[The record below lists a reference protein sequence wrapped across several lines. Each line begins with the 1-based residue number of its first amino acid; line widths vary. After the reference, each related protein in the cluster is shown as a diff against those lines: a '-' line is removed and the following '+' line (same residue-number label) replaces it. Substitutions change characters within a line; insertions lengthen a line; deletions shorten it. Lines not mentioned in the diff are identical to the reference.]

1 MLTPAK
7 KELPKRQLSTH
18 KEYYLSRDRFMY
30 NQLLVASSVRLRTS
44 NQAGLP
50 AYRSSHPPSS
60 QFPSDILASL
70 PNYGDEFVQDLHL
83 FPFSPEPFHNLHI
96 PAHAY
101 QMFRHLIAFIQFDL
115 V

>member
-1 MLTPAK
+1 ML
-7 KELPKRQLSTH
+7 
-18 KEYYLSRDRFMY
+18 MY
-30 NQLLVASSVRLRTS
+30 NQLLVASSFRLCTL

-83 FPFSPEPFHNLHI
+83 FPFSSEPT
-96 PAHAY
+96 
-101 QMFRHLIAFIQFDL
+101 
-115 V
+115 